1 MPSSTRPAETRPP
14 ESTAPRRREEFYA
27 TPFGVGRLV
36 LAGDLPVRHS
46 LPDPAA
52 PRSRRGGAER
62 WCELLERYFAGER
75 VAFPLDVESFIAYT
89 CMTAFEASVIRALAR
104 VPYGRTA
111 SYRDL
116 AVAAGRPYA
125 YRAAASVV
133 ARNELPVVLPCHRI
147 VRSDGSLGQYGDDPA
162 WKRRLLEIEGV
173 DVDAM
178 PKEGR
183 R

>member
-1 MPSSTRPAETRPP
+1 MPSSTRPAETELPGA
-14 ESTAPRRREEFYA
+14 TAPRWREECYA

-52 PRSRRGGAER
+52 PRSRREGADR
-62 WCELLERYFAGER
+62 WCELLRRYFAGER
-75 VAFPLDVESFIAYT
+75 FAFPFDAESFILYAR
-89 CMTAFEASVIRALAR
+89 MTAFEADVVRALSR

-116 AVAAGRPYA
+116 AVAAGRPHA

-147 VRSDGSLGQYGDDPA
+147 VRSDGSLGEYGDDPA
-162 WKRRLLEIEGV
+162 WKRRLLELEGV